1 MNASKRFV
9 LALACAG
16 ALFALTAAPSS
27 AIVGGHDVP
36 AGQYTSVAEVNF
48 ATFGCTGT
56 LIAPNYVLTA
66 GHCGSVTGA
75 AVATTAA
82 WPAAF
87 YTVRIGSNKSGQGES
102 RAVSQVTIN
111 PNYTLNQGYD
121 ITLLKLATPSTKT
134 PTKVSGS
141 AETALW
147 AAGTLEDIVGWGV
160 TSEGGSAPS
169 TLQAAQVPVTT
180 DAYCANA
187 YGSSF
192 SAQTMLCA
200 GYPQGGVDTCQ
211 GDSGGPMFGHT
222 GTGALKVVGVTSFGS
237 GCAQPGFPG
246 VYARV
251 GDSTLREWIRS
262 IVPAGVD

>member
-1 MNASKRFV
+1 MNRTHRLF
-9 LALACAG
+9 LTLACAG
-16 ALFALTAAPSS
+16 ALSAVTAAPSS

-36 AGQYTSVAEVNF
+36 AGQFTSVAEVNF
-48 ATFGCTGT
+48 ASFGCSGT

-66 GHCGSVTGA
+66 GHCGSITGA
-75 AVATTAA
+75 AVASTAA

-87 YTVRIGSNKSGQGES
+87 YTVRIGSNKAGQGES
-102 RAVSQVTIN
+102 RAVKKVTIN

-121 ITLLKLATPSTKT
+121 ITLLQLSTNSTKT

-141 AETALW
+141 AETSLW
-147 AAGTLEDIVGWGV
+147 APGTLEDIVGWGV
-160 TSEGGSAPS
+160 TSEGGSSPS
-169 TLQAAQVPVTT
+169 TLQAAQVPITT

-192 SAQTMLCA
+192 SALTMVCA
-200 GYPQGGVDTCQ
+200 GYPEGGVDTCQ
-211 GDSGGPMFGHT
+211 GDSGGPMFGKT

-237 GCAQPGFPG
+237 GCAQPGSPG

-251 GDSTLREWIRS
+251 GDTTLREWIRS
-262 IVPAGVD
+262 IVPSGVD